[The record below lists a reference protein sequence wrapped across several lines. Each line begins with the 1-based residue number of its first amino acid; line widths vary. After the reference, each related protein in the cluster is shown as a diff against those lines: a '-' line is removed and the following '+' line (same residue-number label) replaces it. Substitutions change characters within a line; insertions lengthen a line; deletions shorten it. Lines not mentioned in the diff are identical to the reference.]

1 MFDTGSPM
9 LYVLTDKCESAL
21 CPQEVKYSPSGSA
34 SFRVQVDGGDKEPLA
49 HCYGKG
55 CVSGEVARDQICF
68 TQDKGGQCMSGAT
81 LLAVQEATDIEK
93 DKFSGIV
100 GLGPRSDVAR
110 MPAFVE

>member
-1 MFDTGSPM
+1 MFDTGSAL
-9 LYVLTDKCESAL
+9 LYVLTDKCEGAL

-34 SFRVQVDGGDKEPLA
+34 SFRAQVGGDDTGPLA

-55 CVSGEVARDQICF
+55 CVSGEVARDQVCF
-68 TQDKGGQCMSGAT
+68 SGDKGGQCMATT

-100 GLGPRSDVAR
+100 GLGPRSDVGR